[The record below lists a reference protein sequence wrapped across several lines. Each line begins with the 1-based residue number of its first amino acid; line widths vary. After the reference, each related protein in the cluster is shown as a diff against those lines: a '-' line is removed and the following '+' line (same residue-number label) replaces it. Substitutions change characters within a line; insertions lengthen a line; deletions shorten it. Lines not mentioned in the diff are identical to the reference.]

1 MKKRP
6 IIIFKIYTKFIIN
19 VSWLLISTDREM
31 KAQRLKMFLMYLLL
45 FSYAIKYLFLKS
57 SSHLLNCTPVVH
69 TAVHTAVQS
78 RTCSSLCYL
87 RVVSTSNFLPG
98 GCLGFVV
105 ESWWCWL
112 ILYRIVFLFFISVLS
127 IYIGSLA
134 GSRCQLNATH
144 IQLPFDLVL
153 IVIST
158 GLYLYYNKSQSL

>member
-45 FSYAIKYLFLKS
+45 FSYAIKYLFLMS
-57 SSHLLNCTPVVH
+57 SSHLLNCTPVVLTAVH

-87 RVVSTSNFLPG
+87 RVVSTSNFLPAHTATSHHSRFISQFG
-98 GCLGFVV
+98 SRPVQCSVPPLCSILANCTKLRDKIINFEQTGPDN
-105 ESWWCWL
+105 ESWT
-112 ILYRIVFLFFISVLS
+112 
-127 IYIGSLA
+127 G
-134 GSRCQLNATH
+134 
-144 IQLPFDLVL
+144 
-153 IVIST
+153 VI
-158 GLYLYYNKSQSL
+158 